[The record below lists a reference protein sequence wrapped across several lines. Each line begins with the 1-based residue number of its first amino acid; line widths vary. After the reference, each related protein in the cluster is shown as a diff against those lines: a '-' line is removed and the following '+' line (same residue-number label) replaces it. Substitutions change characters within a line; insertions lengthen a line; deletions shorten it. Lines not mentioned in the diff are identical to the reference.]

1 MQTAAQN
8 PWYRQRWPWLLA
20 IMPVTAVIAGF
31 ATLWLAIKSDD
42 GLVADDYYKD
52 GLAINKIIVRD
63 EMARHY
69 NLDAIAQIRDKAISL
84 QLAGNLPVIPDSLQ
98 LTLNHPTRKGFDHVI
113 LLTRNKVGAY
123 VGKAEDLIDAR
134 YDVILEPLNGAW
146 RVAGQWRPAAN
157 KMLRLS
163 PAALSPR

>member
-20 IMPVTAVIAGF
+20 IMPATAVVAGF

-69 NLDAIAQIRDKAISL
+69 NLGAVAQFKDNAISL

-98 LTLNHPTRKGFDHVI
+98 LTLNHPTRKGYDHTI
-113 LLTRNKVGAY
+113 LLIRDRVGAY
-123 VGKAEDLIDAR
+123 VGKVKGLIDAH
-134 YDVILEPLNGAW
+134 YDVILEPLNGTW
-146 RVAGQWRPAAN
+146 RVAGQWRPTEN
-157 KMLRLS
+157 ETLRLS